1 MTSSAAQEVKQNLIS
16 TVGGEVTIPEPL
28 VDTRRRRFLQNN
40 GSPIASVKDSVFEI
54 EHNDFLNRI
63 SWDRVTGRFTIIL
76 LQHKDSG
83 DYSVVVNETRRVLFK
98 LNVYGT

>member
-16 TVGGEVTIPEPL
+16 TVGGEVTIPDPV
-28 VDTRRRRFLQNN
+28 VDTRRRGFLLKN

-54 EHNDFLNRI
+54 AHNDFQNRI
-63 SWDRVTGRFTIIL
+63 TWDRFTGRFTIIL

-83 DYSVVVNETRRVLFK
+83 VYAVAVNETLVFFM

>member
-1 MTSSAAQEVKQNLIS
+1 MTSSAAQEIKQNLIS
-16 TVGGEVTIPEPL
+16 TVGGEVTLPKPVRI
-28 VDTRRRRFLQNN
+28 RGFLLKN
-40 GSPIASVKDSVFEI
+40 GRPIASVKDSVFEI
-54 EHNDFLNRI
+54 EHNDFQNRI

-83 DYSVVVNETRRVLFK
+83 VYSVDVNETLVFFK